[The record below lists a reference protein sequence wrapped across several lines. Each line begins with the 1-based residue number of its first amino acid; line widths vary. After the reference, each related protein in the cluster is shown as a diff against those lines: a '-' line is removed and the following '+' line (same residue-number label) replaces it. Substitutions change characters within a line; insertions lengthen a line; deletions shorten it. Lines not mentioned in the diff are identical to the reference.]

1 MDGEILN
8 DQYYNY
14 MEKLAA
20 NKAKQWKYPST
31 DAALLEMLNDNT
43 YNYRAM
49 YNKYGNS
56 DTKHEGHF
64 SDEFKTAFHPTFSTD
79 SIYSGKR
86 SQFNPTG
93 IKGGVWV
100 KPYQDHR
107 GNTQYEQYCIGDRM
121 WTPGFSLDRTR
132 NYLNNAEVNNVMML
146 PGYPKFN
153 IGKPQTQVALQDNIR
168 SYRPVIVKPVQYKLK
183 PDEQLIKLPG
193 RKPQVV
199 RRRNETISADNRST
213 YQKQQMEKK
222 AVQIK
227 QKYEQQKNQQEAAKG
242 MQAIIKLASPSTYV
256 GAVARSLTGDGNFG
270 DNLFSG
276 KGFNNTTANIAF
288 DLAFPFALKHGSE
301 ISGEF
306 LQNQMPGLFDPYTTF
321 RGSLGYYGNSLIDR
335 VIGTYGRRF
344 HLPVKKQN
352 A

>member
-107 GNTQYEQYCIGDRM
+107 GNTQYEQYYIGDRM

-132 NYLNNAEVNNVMML
+132 NYLNNAEINNVMML

-153 IGKPQTQVALQDNIR
+153 IGKPDNANTQNTQLTKPVR
-168 SYRPVIVKPVQYKLK
+168 PRPVPRPSKQNMDSISDQDWLRIHDYDVKMKHYQQQMQEYK
-183 PDEQLIKLPG
+183 
-193 RKPQVV
+193 
-199 RRRNETISADNRST
+199 
-213 YQKQQMEKK
+213 KQQKREASLKR
-222 AVQIK
+222 QSR
-227 QKYEQQKNQQEAAKG
+227 QEAASRQFDSYRRAMNTLEQGVKTDIATG
-242 MQAIIKLASPSTYV
+242 Q
-256 GAVARSLTGDGNFG
+256 AVADAAVQSQKDTY
-270 DNLFSG
+270 DNARMYRYLF
-276 KGFNNTTANIAF
+276 KLLPYVVPTM
-288 DLAFPFALKHGSE
+288 LAG
-301 ISGEF
+301 
-306 LQNQMPGLFDPYTTF
+306 
-321 RGSLGYYGNSLIDR
+321 GSLSLDGINIYR
-335 VIGTYGRRF
+335 K
-344 HLPVKKQN
+344 LKKYDCFK
-352 A
+352 